1 MIIRKITISLVAIA
15 AAVVTALP
23 TDLSARGRGGVG
35 GARSGGH
42 ISGGHISGGH
52 ISGRHFGG
60 YRSGFGYR
68 PYYYSGGYGYSCWRW
83 QETLLG
89 PRRVWV
95 CGDSYSYYGY
105 PY

>member
-42 ISGGHISGGH
+42 ISGGHFGGYRG
-52 ISGRHFGG
+52 SYYGG